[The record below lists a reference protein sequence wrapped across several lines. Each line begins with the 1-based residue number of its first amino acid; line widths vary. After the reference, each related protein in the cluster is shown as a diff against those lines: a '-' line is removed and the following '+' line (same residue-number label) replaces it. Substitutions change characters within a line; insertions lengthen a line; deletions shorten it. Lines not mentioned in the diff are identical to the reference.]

1 MVFLAVTYG
10 CESWTIKKAECQRID
25 AFELWCWRRHLESP
39 LDCRGPHHF
48 LSPLAVVSLLPTPGV
63 CTAQQGQQGALLAL
77 AGGQLQE
84 GRVSLRSPPHLAE
97 FPVSPPSS
105 LGREAGCALGRGDK
119 EHGRRDRS
127 KGPVWKLRS
136 SPRSNQSILKGINP
150 EYLLEGLM
158 LKLKTPILWPHDV
171 KN

>member
-1 MVFLAVTYG
+1 MTNLDSILKSIDVTLPTKVCLIKAMVFPVVMYG
-10 CESWTIKKAECQRID
+10 CGSWTIKKAECQRID

-84 GRVSLRSPPHLAE
+84 SGVSASQAQGILL
-97 FPVSPPSS
+97 
-105 LGREAGCALGRGDK
+105 
-119 EHGRRDRS
+119 
-127 KGPVWKLRS
+127 S
-136 SPRSNQSILKGINP
+136 SPCHLPALWAERPAVLWAVEIRNTGGGT
-150 EYLLEGLM
+150 GLRV
-158 LKLKTPILWPHDV
+158 LCG
-171 KN
+171 N